1 MAEDRKTQNDKN
13 YLVSFDPTEQLRQ
26 FWYELLTI
34 SVKKNQERRSPPRV
48 NKRKLEKMYKL
59 ISIQFQSFHMYVYI
73 SSGVKSQIVG
83 PTYMQWLIPFHVV
96 TRETTTVH
104 GEFDLVFGHS

>member
-1 MAEDRKTQNDKN
+1 
-13 YLVSFDPTEQLRQ
+13 
-26 FWYELLTI
+26 
-34 SVKKNQERRSPPRV
+34 
-48 NKRKLEKMYKL
+48 MYKL

-104 GEFDLVFGHS
+104 GEFDLVFGHSWWLRSIEFLINRFTKIDGPPDKLIFLQFLETKNSVP